1 MILEDNQS
9 CCFVKKESGIWSG
22 LYEFPSFEF
31 SSDININQLIKNQK
45 FISFFNV
52 RKFNLYKI
60 SPQITH
66 KLSHQKLYVR
76 FIHFK
81 LEELDFPNF
90 NLVKNSDVNKLP
102 VSKLI
107 DNYLI
112 KNNI

>member
-1 MILEDNQS
+1 M
-9 CCFVKKESGIWSG
+9 
-22 LYEFPSFEF
+22 
-31 SSDININQLIKNQK
+31 SSLQLNYQVCINELIKNEK
-45 FISFFNV
+45 FMSFFNG

-81 LEELDFPNF
+81 LQELDFPNF
-90 NLVKNSDVNKLP
+90 KLVKKSDVNKLP